1 MKKIKKE
8 NQKTKKAPFVIYPDL
23 ECLLEK
29 TNDDENKQTTTVNKH
44 TYSGYSTD
52 TLNVHLMIIKIY

>member
-8 NQKTKKAPFVIYPDL
+8 NQKPKKAPFIIYPDL

-29 TNDDENKQTTTVNKH
+29 TIITLILDIQLI
-44 TYSGYSTD
+44 
-52 TLNVHLMIIKIY
+52 LNVHLMIIKIN